1 MAEKRLFRKWNVKG
15 KTMLPV
21 HVGAGQ
27 ENTVDPLEYVVKD
40 GMFYRVDI
48 EGMLKSDQDFAE
60 KFVKASESRDQILS
74 LKKCIHDSFNP
85 SIREQWVHRAHVSK
99 SFNDMYKK
107 KLFDLNNQ
115 LLVHC
120 LPFSGTAYIPGSSIK
135 GAIRTAVLDELAR
148 EKGYKNVNAK
158 LNNEA
163 EIRRLKGNKLAN
175 MAESIVC
182 LGTGNMKPDN
192 DPFRFIKVTDAKL
205 PPDSTEIVMVRNTV
219 TEGRKAGPMGIDM
232 FVEVV
237 KENVDFEFQISIA
250 SKEYMQD
257 KNEVLSKF
265 RNISWIIAATFNY
278 LIDEPGN
285 LIKESEKYYDGKNV
299 RASNAIDRII
309 DDYNSQMNRE
319 NITYLRVGRFSHLE
333 CMTFSDRPAS
343 PMDTGMHLCRMNE
356 TTHKKGYGKTRNL
369 IDGTVPLG
377 VIRCEINK
385 G

>member
-120 LPFSGTAYIPGSSIK
+120 LPFRNCVYTRFKYKRSYSYSSS
-135 GAIRTAVLDELAR
+135 R
-148 EKGYKNVNAK
+148 
-158 LNNEA
+158 
-163 EIRRLKGNKLAN
+163 
-175 MAESIVC
+175 
-182 LGTGNMKPDN
+182 
-192 DPFRFIKVTDAKL
+192 
-205 PPDSTEIVMVRNTV
+205 
-219 TEGRKAGPMGIDM
+219 
-232 FVEVV
+232 
-237 KENVDFEFQISIA
+237 
-250 SKEYMQD
+250 
-257 KNEVLSKF
+257 
-265 RNISWIIAATFNY
+265 
-278 LIDEPGN
+278 
-285 LIKESEKYYDGKNV
+285 
-299 RASNAIDRII
+299 
-309 DDYNSQMNRE
+309 
-319 NITYLRVGRFSHLE
+319 
-333 CMTFSDRPAS
+333 
-343 PMDTGMHLCRMNE
+343 
-356 TTHKKGYGKTRNL
+356 
-369 IDGTVPLG
+369 
-377 VIRCEINK
+377 
-385 G
+385 